1 MGEQKIPV
9 KELMVKK
16 VITVNSNDHLDE
28 VAKTLYLNHVSSVIV
43 MENKKPV
50 GIVTNRDIVNSLGPF
65 ENPLGTP
72 IKEVMSQ
79 PLIHVHP
86 DESII
91 DVAEIMT
98 SKNIHKI
105 PVIVDDEILGI
116 ISASDLVVIFTML
129 KKEDLVKIFKPYIHD

>member
-1 MGEQKIPV
+1 LGEQKIPV

-129 KKEDLVKIFKPYIHD
+129 KKEDLVKIFKPHIHD